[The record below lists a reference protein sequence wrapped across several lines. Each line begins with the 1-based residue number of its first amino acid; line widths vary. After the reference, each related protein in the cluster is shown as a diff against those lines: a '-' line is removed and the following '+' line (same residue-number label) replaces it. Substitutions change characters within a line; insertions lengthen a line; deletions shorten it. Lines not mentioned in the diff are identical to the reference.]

1 MKAVQKWGVLAVLI
15 MLCAVA
21 AIGFWFWQRDVVTT
35 QAVVVYHQDQIL
47 WTAAQDEELTTLHL
61 DGVTLKDQDGKKIS
75 AQQLEVGDW
84 VEIRHQDYRLLSYP
98 AQYTKV
104 YWVKK
109 TGTSDPALAEEIYRQ
124 YQDSV
129 GF

>member
-1 MKAVQKWGVLAVLI
+1 MKTVQKRGVLAVLL
-15 MLCAVA
+15 MLCAAA

-84 VEIRHQDYRLLSYP
+84 GEIRHQDYRLLSYP

-104 YWVKK
+104 
-109 TGTSDPALAEEIYRQ
+109 
-124 YQDSV
+124 
-129 GF
+129 